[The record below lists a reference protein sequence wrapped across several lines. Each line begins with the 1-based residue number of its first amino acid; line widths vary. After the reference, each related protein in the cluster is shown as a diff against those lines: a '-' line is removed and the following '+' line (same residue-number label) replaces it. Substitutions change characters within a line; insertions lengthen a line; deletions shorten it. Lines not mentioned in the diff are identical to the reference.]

1 MTAILVTLKL
11 ESPLLITGISNG
23 EENSSRSL
31 SYIPGSALRGAL
43 ISRIK
48 SDDLPLDS
56 VGKIFFTGAVRF
68 LNAYP
73 LDQDG
78 KRMLPFPA
86 SWRIEKGQKTETVD
100 VADLAIA
107 TNKDKN
113 KTVEKLYIGKSGQ
126 VNYAYS
132 PEKEIA
138 VHIASQERGTVKAGT
153 STVFQYQ
160 SLARGLKFGALI
172 VVDEQSDL
180 EKVEKLLT
188 PNTLYLGRSRS
199 AGYGKVTIEN
209 FQRMNVPEVN
219 STSAQATVI
228 TLLSDLILRDEH
240 GQPTHDLDGYLS
252 RRLGKTIKNQSAFI
266 KSTEVGGFNR
276 KWKLPLPQMPSLGM
290 GSVFVYPSDQLAPAD
305 LADMLEKG
313 IGERR
318 VDGFGRIAINWHG
331 NPQPKL
337 GSIEKTVS
345 PDMTEEAK
353 KKTYPLSEVSKD
365 LARRMS
371 ERLARTTLEQ
381 NLAAE
386 VQKYEVRGS
395 ITNHQLARLRGI
407 LRSAID
413 SEDKKFDEVT
423 KFFEGLKESA
433 QKQWHNSRLYKDNKI
448 VGARLEL
455 WMKERGENCDGLS
468 ILKFDNAQKVAGLK
482 AEMSNSF
489 KREYTLRLME
499 AMLNSAMKSKEA
511 NHERAM
517 E

>member
-23 EENSSRSL
+23 EENSSRTL

-56 VGKIFFTGAVRF
+56 VGKIFFSGAARF

-86 SWRIEKGQKTETVD
+86 SWRIEKGQKAENVD

-107 TNKDKN
+107 MNKDKN
-113 KTVEKLYIGKSGQ
+113 ETVEKQYIGKSGQ

-132 PEKEIA
+132 PEQEIA
-138 VHIASQERGTVKAGT
+138 VHIASQDRGTVKAGT

-209 FQRMNVPEVN
+209 FRRVHEPETN
-219 STSAQATVI
+219 STSTHVTVI
-228 TLLSDLILRDEH
+228 TLLSDLILRNEY

-252 RRLGKTIKNQSAFI
+252 RRLGKTIKNQSAFL

-290 GSVFVYPSDQLAPAD
+290 GSVFVYPANQLSPAD
-305 LADMLEKG
+305 LAQMLEKG

-318 VDGFGRIAINWHG
+318 MDGFGRIAVNWHG
-331 NPQPKL
+331 DSLAAL
-337 GSIEKTVS
+337 GAEKEHVPS
-345 PDMTEEAK
+345 EEK
-353 KKTYPLSEVSKD
+353 SYPLSEASKD
-365 LARRMS
+365 LARKMS

-395 ITNHQLARLRGI
+395 ITNHQMARLRGI

-413 SEDKKFDEVT
+413 SDDKKFDEVT

-433 QKQWHNSRLYKDNKI
+433 QKQWHNSRLYEDNKI
-448 VGARLEL
+448 AGARLEL
-455 WMKERGENCDGLS
+455 WMKKRGENCDGLS

-482 AEMSNSF
+482 ADMSASF

-499 AMLNSAMKSKEA
+499 AMLTSAMKSKES